1 MISKIIE
8 AFRLVNSDIATNKER
23 VVSVIEIVV
32 NLFAMVTIIVG
43 AMVLGGKF
51 ALANNDSF
59 LYFWI
64 TMSISAGIG
73 MLAYIYLAFAYFKLK
88 KLSQRN

>member
-1 MISKIIE
+1 MISKIAE

-23 VVSVIEIVV
+23 IVAVIEIVG

-43 AMVLGGKF
+43 TVFLGGKF
-51 ALANNDSF
+51 ALGNNDSF

-64 TMSISAGIG
+64 TVCLSAGIG
-73 MLAYIYLAFAYFKLK
+73 MAIYIYLAFAYFKLK
-88 KLSQRN
+88 GLLK